1 MPSPTTPAASPLE
14 NDLAARTLWEGYELW
29 KSGCALW
36 FEYLS
41 ALPGAQTPEALMALN
56 TRFMARSL
64 NLSGYASG
72 ELLKDAGLRQP
83 VLNDEC

>member
-1 MPSPTTPAASPLE
+1 MPSPSVPAAPAYAS
-14 NDLAARTLWEGYELW
+14 DLATRTLWEGYELW
-29 KSGCALW
+29 KSGCTLW

-41 ALPGAQTPEALMALN
+41 ALPGAQTPEALIGLN
-56 TRFMARSL
+56 TRFLEHSL

>member
-1 MPSPTTPAASPLE
+1 MPNPTIPAAPPLAS
-14 NDLAARTLWEGYELW
+14 DLATRTAWEGYELW

-41 ALPGAQTPEALMALN
+41 ALPGASTPQALMDLN
-56 TRFMARSL
+56 TRFLARSL
-64 NLSGYASG
+64 DLSGVASG
-72 ELLKDAGLRQP
+72 ELLKDAGLDRP